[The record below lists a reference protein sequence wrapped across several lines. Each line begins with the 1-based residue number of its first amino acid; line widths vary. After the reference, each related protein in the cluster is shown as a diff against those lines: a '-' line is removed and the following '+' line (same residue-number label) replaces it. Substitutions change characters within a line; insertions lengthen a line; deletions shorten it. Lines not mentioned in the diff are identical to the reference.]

1 MPKEPTNTGSPR
13 WSTVPNYAQAS
24 PWYYGL
30 IVSAVL
36 FDMARKKRTN
46 TPQKTPLFDD
56 LSPQARQAIAAVVM
70 GVLGVFFLFSLLGY
84 AGIAG
89 DVTNTGL
96 TWVFGTGSWL
106 APLACGFFVIALMRP
121 RDDERVS
128 MSKMIGI
135 SLVFFAILA
144 LFDLYEADLGGM
156 AGWVIDFP
164 LSYLLGTMVT
174 GVLLSG
180 LILIGV
186 FLIFNT
192 GLAIPNLFKRSPK
205 EDTADDEDELGI
217 KDLDLPGLENPPEAE
232 PVETEEEEE
241 VPKKGLSAV
250 TAKMADAIANKNL
263 SDLTVKH
270 FSGPY
275 IPPSLSLLNKDKG
288 KAVAGDVKANSLT
301 IKRTLKE
308 FGINVEMDAVE
319 SGPAITRYSLKPAQG
334 VRISRIVALQQE
346 LQLAL
351 KASSIR
357 IEAPIPGKSL
367 VGIEVPN
374 AVRSTVGLASIL
386 KNPEYTDSPRPLLV
400 ALGKD
405 VAGGVHFANIAR
417 MPHALIAGTTGSG
430 KSVTIHN
437 IIISLLFRNS
447 PEQLRFILVDPKR
460 VELTLYNGIP
470 HLLTPV
476 ITEPKKAIRSLSWAV
491 KEMARR
497 YDVLQAEGVQ
507 GLELYHSNVY
517 HPAKKAWEERGSLE
531 EEKVNLPEP
540 LPYIVIILDE
550 LNDLMQAYP
559 RELEALIVRL
569 AQMSRAVGIHL
580 LLATQRPSV
589 NVITGTIKANV
600 PTRMA
605 LNVASQIDSRT
616 IIDQMGAE
624 KLLGQGDM
632 LYLSSDSPRLIRI
645 QSAYIS
651 GEEIKNVVSYL
662 KAQDAQMLDSID
674 LDEQKEG
681 SANAFMSSISGEDV
695 DSDDEL
701 FDDAKLAVLEAGK
714 ASTSYL
720 QRKLRIGYSRAA
732 RLIDLLEEQ
741 GIIGPADGA
750 RPREI
755 LLGKE
760 EGNEVSEGEEEE

>member
-1 MPKEPTNTGSPR
+1 MVGGYSE
-13 WSTVPNYAQAS
+13 
-24 PWYYGL
+24 
-30 IVSAVL
+30 
-36 FDMARKKRTN
+36 
-46 TPQKTPLFDD
+46 
-56 LSPQARQAIAAVVM
+56 AA
-70 GVLGVFFLFSLLGY
+70 
-84 AGIAG
+84 
-89 DVTNTGL
+89 L
-96 TWVFGTGSWL
+96 TKLFGTGAWL
-106 APLACGFFVIALMRP
+106 APLACAFYVYALMNP
-121 RDDERVS
+121 KEDDHVS
-128 MSKMIGI
+128 TSKIIGI
-135 SLVFFAILA
+135 SVLFFSLLA
-144 LFDLYEADLGGM
+144 SLELYSDGLGGFTGL
-156 AGWVIDFP
+156 AITYP
-164 LSYLLGTMVT
+164 LTYLVGEMVT
-174 GVLLSG
+174 GVTLFALV
-180 LILIGV
+180 LIGV
-186 FLIFNT
+186 FLTFNT
-192 GLAIPNLFKRSPK
+192 GLTLPK
-205 EDTADDEDELGI
+205 FGRKGEGEFEEIEEDFGLEE
-217 KDLDLPGLENPPEAE
+217 LDLPELDNTKEGEEIL
-232 PVETEEEEE
+232 EEEKEE
-241 VPKKGLSAV
+241 EKKGIQSFKDKVSDTLKGV
-250 TAKMADAIANKNL
+250 RNDADIVVKN
-263 SDLTVKH
+263 

-275 IPPSLSLLNKDKG
+275 VPPPLTLLNKDKG
-288 KAVAGDVKANSLT
+288 KAMAGDVKANSMT

-351 KASSIR
+351 KASTIR

-437 IIISLLFRNS
+437 IIVSLLFRNS
-447 PEQLRFILVDPKR
+447 PDQLRFILVDPKR

-476 ITEPKKAIRSLSWAV
+476 ITEPKKALKALTWAV

-497 YDVLQAEGVQ
+497 YDILQAEGIQ
-507 GLELYHSNVY
+507 GLDLYHSNVY
-517 HPAKKAWEERGSLE
+517 QPAKKAWEEKGSPE
-531 EEKVNLPEP
+531 EERDNLPEP

-600 PTRMA
+600 PTRIA

-645 QSAYIS
+645 QSAFIS
-651 GEEIKNVVSYL
+651 GEEIKKVVSYL
-662 KAQDAQMLDSID
+662 KDQDSAHQLDTID
-674 LDEQKEG
+674 FEDQKDG
-681 SANAFMSSISGEDV
+681 MGNMNSFMGAIGGNDDDV
-695 DSDDEL
+695 GDDL
-701 FDDAKLAVLEAGK
+701 FEDAKQAVMEAGK

-732 RLIDLLEEQ
+732 RLMDILEEQ
-741 GIIGPADGA
+741 GVIGPADGA
-750 RPREI
+750 RPREVLI
-755 LLGKE
+755 GKNAPMDQDNDLSGRE
-760 EGNEVSEGEEEE
+760 D

>member
-1 MPKEPTNTGSPR
+1 
-13 WSTVPNYAQAS
+13 
-24 PWYYGL
+24 
-30 IVSAVL
+30 
-36 FDMARKKRTN
+36 MARKKRTVIEV
-46 TPQKTPLFDD
+46 KESAPLFDD
-56 LSPQARQAIAAVVM
+56 LSPQARQAIAAVTV
-70 GVLGVFFLFSLLGY
+70 GVIGLFFLFSLLGF
-84 AGIAG
+84 AGPAG
-89 DVTNTGL
+89 EYTQAGL
-96 TWVFGTGSWL
+96 SWLFGTGAWL
-106 APLACGFFVIALMRP
+106 APVTCAFYVFALMNP
-121 RDDERVS
+121 TDSERVS
-128 MSKMIGI
+128 TSKILGI
-135 SLVFFAILA
+135 SLTFFSLLA
-144 LFDLYEADLGGM
+144 ALELSSEGLGGM
-156 AGWVIDFP
+156 AGLSLSYP
-164 LSYLLGTMVT
+164 LSYLVGPMVT
-174 GVLLSG
+174 GILLFG
-180 LILIGV
+180 FVLIGT

-192 GLAIPNLFKRSPK
+192 GISFPRFGSK
-205 EDTADDEDELGI
+205 EEG
-217 KDLDLPGLENPPEAE
+217 
-232 PVETEEEEE
+232 EEELNEDLELEE
-241 VPKKGLSAV
+241 IIKEIAEIEPKNEPTEVVEPKRGLQA
-250 TAKMADAIANKNL
+250 MASKVNEAFEANKNIG
-263 SDLTVKH
+263 DIVVKN
-270 FSGPY
+270 FSGLY
-275 IPPSLSLLNKDKG
+275 IPPSLNLLNKDKG

-351 KASSIR
+351 KASTIR

-374 AVRSTVGLASIL
+374 AVRSVVGLASIL

-405 VAGGVHFANIAR
+405 VAGGVHFANIAK

-437 IIISLLFRNS
+437 IIVSLLFRNS

-476 ITEPKKAIRSLSWAV
+476 ITEPKKALKSLSWAV

-497 YDVLQAEGVQ
+497 YDILQAEGIQ
-507 GLELYHSNVY
+507 GLETYHSNVY
-517 HPAKKAWEERGSLE
+517 QPAKKEWEAKGSPE
-531 EEKVNLPEP
+531 EEKSNLPEP

-589 NVITGTIKANV
+589 NVITGTIKANI
-600 PTRMA
+600 PTRIA

-632 LYLSSDSPRLIRI
+632 LYLSSDSPRLTRI

-651 GEEIKNVVSYL
+651 GEEIKSVVAYL
-662 KAQDAQMLDSID
+662 KSQDAHQLDTMIDLEESKDGSAASFMASID
-674 LDEQKEG
+674 GSDDDEL
-681 SANAFMSSISGEDV
+681 
-695 DSDDEL
+695 DEL
-701 FDDAKLAVLEAGK
+701 FDDAKQAVMEAGK

-732 RLIDLLEEQ
+732 RLMDILEEQ
-741 GIIGPADGA
+741 GVIGPSDGS

-755 LLGKE
+755 LIGRNDGASDSADDEDLDQK
-760 EGNEVSEGEEEE
+760 

>member
-1 MPKEPTNTGSPR
+1 MSKS
-13 WSTVPNYAQAS
+13 
-24 PWYYGL
+24 
-30 IVSAVL
+30 
-36 FDMARKKRTN
+36 
-46 TPQKTPLFDD
+46 DD
-56 LSPQARQAIAAVVM
+56 L
-70 GVLGVFFLFSLLGY
+70 
-84 AGIAG
+84 
-89 DVTNTGL
+89 
-96 TWVFGTGSWL
+96 
-106 APLACGFFVIALMRP
+106 
-121 RDDERVS
+121 
-128 MSKMIGI
+128 
-135 SLVFFAILA
+135 LV
-144 LFDLYEADLGGM
+144 
-156 AGWVIDFP
+156 
-164 LSYLLGTMVT
+164 
-174 GVLLSG
+174 
-180 LILIGV
+180 
-186 FLIFNT
+186 
-192 GLAIPNLFKRSPK
+192 
-205 EDTADDEDELGI
+205 
-217 KDLDLPGLENPPEAE
+217 
-232 PVETEEEEE
+232 
-241 VPKKGLSAV
+241 
-250 TAKMADAIANKNL
+250 KN
-263 SDLTVKH
+263 

-275 IPPSLSLLNKDKG
+275 TPPPLTLLKKDTG

-351 KASSIR
+351 KASTIR

-437 IIISLLFRNS
+437 IIVSLLFRNS

-476 ITEPKKAIRSLSWAV
+476 ITEPKKALQSLSWAV

-497 YDVLQAEGVQ
+497 YDILQAEGIQ
-507 GLELYHSNVY
+507 GLELYHQNVY
-517 HPAKKAWEERGSLE
+517 NPAKKAWVANGSLE
-531 EEKVNLPEP
+531 EEKDNLPEP

-600 PTRMA
+600 PTRIA

-632 LYLSSDSPRLIRI
+632 LYLSSDSPRLTRI

-651 GEEIKNVVSYL
+651 GEEIKKVVAYL
-662 KAQDAQMLDSID
+662 KDQSADMLDDGINFED
-674 LDEQKEG
+674 TKEG
-681 SANAFMSSISGEDV
+681 SASSFMASIGGSNDDAE
-695 DSDDEL
+695 DEL
-701 FDDAKLAVLEAGK
+701 FDEAKQAVLEAGK

-732 RLIDLLEEQ
+732 RLIDILEEQ
-741 GIIGPADGA
+741 GVIGPADGA

-755 LLGKE
+755 LAGGSSDDE
-760 EGNEVSEGEEEE
+760 DEEEDNNRM

>member
-1 MPKEPTNTGSPR
+1 
-13 WSTVPNYAQAS
+13 
-24 PWYYGL
+24 
-30 IVSAVL
+30 
-36 FDMARKKRTN
+36 MARKKRASVVEVKE
-46 TPQKTPLFDD
+46 KTPLFDD
-56 LSPQARQAIAAVVM
+56 LSPQARQAIVAVVV
-70 GVLGVFFLFSLLGY
+70 GVLGIFFLLSLLGY
-84 AGIAG
+84 AGRVGGYSELA
-89 DVTNTGL
+89 L
-96 TWVFGTGSWL
+96 SKLFGTGAWL
-106 APLACGFFVIALMRP
+106 APIVCAFYVFALMNP
-121 RDDERVS
+121 REDDQVS
-128 MSKMIGI
+128 VSKMIGI
-135 SLVFFAILA
+135 SLVFFSLLA
-144 LFDLYEADLGGM
+144 SLELYSAGLGGIAGM
-156 AGWVIDFP
+156 ALTYP
-164 LSYLLGTMVT
+164 LTYLVGEMVT
-174 GVLLSG
+174 GVLLFAFV
-180 LILIGV
+180 LIGV
-186 FLIFNT
+186 FLTFNT
-192 GLAIPNLFKRSPK
+192 GLALPK
-205 EDTADDEDELGI
+205 FGRKDDEELLDTEDDFDI
-217 KDLDLPGLENPPEAE
+217 EDLDLPEMPDTKEYS
-232 PVETEEEEE
+232 EEEILDEE
-241 VPKKGLSAV
+241 PEEPKKGIQSIKDRVSDTLKGV
-250 TAKMADAIANKNL
+250 KNDADI
-263 SDLTVKH
+263 TVKN

-275 IPPSLSLLNKDKG
+275 IPPPLTLLNKDKG
-288 KAVAGDVKANSLT
+288 KAMAGDVKANSLT

-351 KASSIR
+351 KASTIR

-374 AVRSTVGLASIL
+374 AVRSTVGLASVL

-437 IIISLLFRNS
+437 IIVSLLFRNS
-447 PEQLRFILVDPKR
+447 PDQLRFILVDPKR

-476 ITEPKKAIRSLSWAV
+476 ITEPKKALRSLTWAV

-497 YDVLQAEGVQ
+497 YDILQAEGIQ
-507 GLELYHSNVY
+507 GLDLYHSNVY
-517 HPAKKAWEERGSLE
+517 HPAKKAWEEKGSPE
-531 EEKVNLPEP
+531 EEKDNLPEP

-600 PTRMA
+600 PTRIA

-645 QSAYIS
+645 QSAFIS
-651 GEEIKNVVSYL
+651 GEEIKKVVSYL
-662 KAQDAQMLDSID
+662 KDQDGAHMLDTID
-674 LDEQKEG
+674 FDEQKDGAGNMNSFMG
-681 SANAFMSSISGEDV
+681 SIGGDDDGPE
-695 DSDDEL
+695 DEL
-701 FDDAKLAVLEAGK
+701 FEDAKYAVMEAGK

-732 RLIDLLEEQ
+732 RLMDILEEQ
-741 GIIGPADGA
+741 GVIGPADGA
-750 RPREI
+750 RPREV
-755 LLGKE
+755 LVGKNNANNQDNDVE
-760 EGNEVSEGEEEE
+760 LEN

>member
-1 MPKEPTNTGSPR
+1 MD
-13 WSTVPNYAQAS
+13 VF
-24 PWYYGL
+24 L
-30 IVSAVL
+30 VVIFVSI
-36 FDMARKKRTN
+36 MARKKRTVMEV
-46 TPQKTPLFDD
+46 KERAPLFDD
-56 LSPQARQAIAAVVM
+56 LSPQARQAIAAVSV
-70 GVLGVFFLFSLLGY
+70 GVIGIFFLFSLLGF
-84 AGIAG
+84 AGPAG
-89 DVTNTGL
+89 TYTEIGL
-96 TWVFGTGSWL
+96 SWLFGTGAWL
-106 APLACGFFVIALMRP
+106 APIASAFYVFVLMNP
-121 RDDERVS
+121 REDDHVS
-128 MSKMIGI
+128 TSKILGI
-135 SLVFFAILA
+135 SLFFVSLLA
-144 LFDLYEADLGGM
+144 SLELYTEGLGGM
-156 AGWVIDFP
+156 TGLALSFP
-164 LSYLLGTMVT
+164 LTFLVGEMVGGILLA
-174 GVLLSG
+174 G
-180 LILIGV
+180 LVLIGI

-192 GLAIPNLFKRSPK
+192 GLRLPRFKK
-205 EDTADDEDELGI
+205 NAGEEIEDFDEELDIAALEADIAATQTEEVEEVLEEDE
-217 KDLDLPGLENPPEAE
+217 EA
-232 PVETEEEEE
+232 
-241 VPKKGLSAV
+241 PKKGLQTVAE
-250 TAKMADAIANKNL
+250 KMGEKLGMNKG
-263 SDLTVKH
+263 DDIHVKN

-275 IPPSLSLLNKDKG
+275 TPPPLTLLKKDTG
-288 KAVAGDVKANSLT
+288 KAVVGDVKANSLT

-351 KASSIR
+351 KASTIR

-386 KNPEYTDSPRPLLV
+386 KNPEYTDSPRPLLI

-476 ITEPKKAIRSLSWAV
+476 ITEPKKALQSLSWAV
-491 KEMARR
+491 KEMSRR
-497 YDVLQAEGVQ
+497 YDILQTEGVQ
-507 GLELYHSNVY
+507 GLDLYHSKVY
-517 HPAKKAWEERGSLE
+517 HPAKKDWEAKGSPE
-531 EEKVNLPEP
+531 DEKDSLPEP

-589 NVITGTIKANV
+589 NVITGTIKANI
-600 PTRMA
+600 PTRIA

-632 LYLSSDSPRLIRI
+632 LFSSEGSKLIRI

-651 GEEIKNVVSYL
+651 GEEIKEVVQYL
-662 KAQDAQMLDSID
+662 KDQSADMLDDGINFED
-674 LDEQKEG
+674 TKEG
-681 SANAFMSSISGEDV
+681 SASSFMASIGG
-695 DSDDEL
+695 SDDEAEDEL
-701 FDDAKLAVLEAGK
+701 FDDAKYAVMEAGK

-732 RLIDLLEEQ
+732 RLMDILEEQ
-741 GIIGPADGA
+741 GVIGPADGA

-755 LLGKE
+755 LIGKDGGE
-760 EGNEVSEGEEEE
+760 DSSEDRG

>member
-1 MPKEPTNTGSPR
+1 
-13 WSTVPNYAQAS
+13 
-24 PWYYGL
+24 
-30 IVSAVL
+30 
-36 FDMARKKRTN
+36 MAKKKRPLPETE
-46 TPQKTPLFDD
+46 KTPLFDD
-56 LSPQARQAIAAVVM
+56 LSPQAKQAIGAV
-70 GVLGVFFLFSLLGY
+70 VLGVLALFFLFSLLGY
-84 AGIAG
+84 AGRAG
-89 DVTNTGL
+89 TFTDTGL
-96 TWVFGTGSWL
+96 TWLFGTGAWL
-106 APLACGFFVIALMRP
+106 APIACAFFMYAFLNPKDDEEVSTSKVLGITLGFFA
-121 RDDERVS
+121 S
-128 MSKMIGI
+128 
-135 SLVFFAILA
+135 LA
-144 LFDLYEADLGGM
+144 LLELYRVDLGGM
-156 AGWVIDFP
+156 AGLALTYP
-164 LSYLLGTMVT
+164 LTALVGSVVTAVVLFGLL
-174 GVLLSG
+174 
-180 LILIGV
+180 LIGV
-186 FLIFNT
+186 FLLFNT
-192 GLAIPNLFKRSPK
+192 GLSLPKLFSRK
-205 EDTADDEDELGI
+205 EGDEELPLEEDELGI
-217 KDLDLPGLENPPEAE
+217 ADLNLDLPPPETAAKEKVAEELQVPAKSTLGSVASSVSTTLGLE
-232 PVETEEEEE
+232 
-241 VPKKGLSAV
+241 
-250 TAKMADAIANKNL
+250 KNID
-263 SDLTVKH
+263 SIVVKH

-288 KAVAGDVKANSLT
+288 RAMAGDVKANSLT

-351 KASSIR
+351 KASTIR

-386 KNPEYTDSPRPLLV
+386 KHPEYTDSPRPLLI

-437 IIISLLFRNS
+437 IIVSLLFRNS

-476 ITEPKKAIRSLSWAV
+476 ITEAKKALKSLAWAV
-491 KEMARR
+491 KEMTRR
-497 YDVLQAEGVQ
+497 YDILQTEGIQ
-507 GLELYHSNVY
+507 GIDLYHSTVY
-517 HPAKKAWEERGSLE
+517 HPAKKAWEDQGSPE
-531 EEKVNLPEP
+531 EEKENLPEP

-600 PTRMA
+600 PTRIA

-651 GEEIKNVVSYL
+651 GEEIKKVVSYL
-662 KAQDAQMLDSID
+662 KAQDAHMLDSID
-674 LDEQKEG
+674 LDEKSDG
-681 SANAFMSSISGEDV
+681 NANSFMASLTGDDV
-695 DSDDEL
+695 DAEDEL
-701 FDDAKLAVLEAGK
+701 FDDAKQAVLEAGK

-732 RLIDLLEEQ
+732 RLIDILEEQ

-755 LLGKE
+755 IGA
-760 EGNEVSEGEEEE
+760 SRDQPGEDEAPKNG

>member
-1 MPKEPTNTGSPR
+1 MS
-13 WSTVPNYAQAS
+13 
-24 PWYYGL
+24 
-30 IVSAVL
+30 
-36 FDMARKKRTN
+36 RKKRTAVA
-46 TPQKTPLFDD
+46 PIKEKTPLFDD
-56 LSPQARQAIAAVVM
+56 LSPQARQAIAAVAMAVV
-70 GVLGVFFLFSLLGY
+70 GIFFLLSLLD
-84 AGIAG
+84 IAG
-89 DVTNTGL
+89 RVGGYTNIGL
-96 TWVFGTGSWL
+96 SKLFGTGAWL
-106 APLACGFFVIALMRP
+106 APLACLMYVFVLMKP
-121 RDDERVS
+121 RENEPVS
-128 MSKMIGI
+128 TSKLVGV
-135 SLVFFAILA
+135 SLVFFSLLALLELYSQGLGGYAGLSIIYPLTFLVNKTVTAIL
-144 LFDLYEADLGGM
+144 LF
-156 AGWVIDFP
+156 
-164 LSYLLGTMVT
+164 
-174 GVLLSG
+174 G
-180 LILIGV
+180 LVLIGG
-186 FLIFNT
+186 FLTFNV
-192 GLAIPNLFKRSPK
+192 GLSLPK
-205 EDTADDEDELGI
+205 FGKKAG
-217 KDLDLPGLENPPEAE
+217 
-232 PVETEEEEE
+232 EEEEE
-241 VPKKGLSAV
+241 ELLEDLELEGLLDPLPEPEAEKPVSEEKPEEEKESQ
-250 TAKMADAIANKNL
+250 TLTNKIANSLGVVKNG
-263 SDLTVKH
+263 DITVKS
-270 FSGPY
+270 FSGLY

-288 KAVAGDVKANSLT
+288 KPVAGDVKANSII
-301 IKRTLKE
+301 IKRTLRE

-351 KASSIR
+351 KASTIR

-437 IIISLLFRNS
+437 IIVSLLFRNS

-476 ITEPKKAIRSLSWAV
+476 ITEPKKAIQSLSWAV

-497 YDVLQAEGVQ
+497 YDILQAEGIQ
-507 GLELYHSNVY
+507 GIDLYHSNVY
-517 HPAKKAWEERGSLE
+517 QPAKKAWEGRGSLE
-531 EEKVNLPEP
+531 EEKDNLPEP

-589 NVITGTIKANV
+589 NVITGTIKANI
-600 PTRMA
+600 PTRIA

-616 IIDQMGAE
+616 IIDHMGAE

-651 GEEIKNVVSYL
+651 GEEIKKVVTYL
-662 KAQDAQMLDSID
+662 KAQDAHLLDTINFEENKD
-674 LDEQKEG
+674 G
-681 SANAFMSSISGEDV
+681 SATSFMASLDGSGADDE
-695 DSDDEL
+695 DEL
-701 FDDAKLAVLEAGK
+701 FEDAKQTVTEAGK

-732 RLIDLLEEQ
+732 RLMDLLEER
-741 GIIGPADGA
+741 GVIGPADGS
-750 RPREI
+750 RPREV
-755 LLGKE
+755 LPDGGGDTKDDDE
-760 EGNEVSEGEEEE
+760 RG

>member
-1 MPKEPTNTGSPR
+1 M
-13 WSTVPNYAQAS
+13 
-24 PWYYGL
+24 
-30 IVSAVL
+30 
-36 FDMARKKRTN
+36 
-46 TPQKTPLFDD
+46 FDD
-56 LSPQARQAIAAVVM
+56 LSPQAKQAIGAVVI
-70 GVLGVFFLFSLLGY
+70 GILGIFFLLSLLGY
-84 AGIAG
+84 AGRVGGYTEMA
-89 DVTNTGL
+89 L
-96 TWVFGTGSWL
+96 TRLFGTGAWL
-106 APLACGFFVIALMRP
+106 APIASVFYVFALLRP
-121 RDDERVS
+121 REDERVS
-128 MSKMIGI
+128 TSKVIGI
-135 SLVFFAILA
+135 SMVFLSLLA
-144 LFDLYEADLGGM
+144 LLELYQAGLGGW
-156 AGWVIDFP
+156 AGLSLTFP
-164 LSYLLGTMVT
+164 LAYLFGNMVT
-174 GVLLSG
+174 GILLSG
-180 LILIGV
+180 FVLIGI
-186 FLIFNT
+186 FLTFNT
-192 GLAIPNLFKRSPK
+192 GLALPKFKKSI
-205 EDTADDEDELGI
+205 DEDLENI
-217 KDLDLPGLENPPEAE
+217 DDDFDIADLDIPDLVDEKFEKEG
-232 PVETEEEEE
+232 ETEETTE
-241 VPKKGLSAV
+241 PKRPLQAITSKVKETLTAV
-250 TAKMADAIANKNL
+250 KND
-263 SDLTVKH
+263 SDITIKH

-275 IPPSLSLLNKDKG
+275 IPPSLNLLNRDKG

-351 KASSIR
+351 KASTIR

-374 AVRSTVGLASIL
+374 AIRSTVGLASIL
-386 KNPEYTDSPRPLLV
+386 RNPEYTDSPRPLLV
-400 ALGKD
+400 ALGRD

-447 PEQLRFILVDPKR
+447 PDQLRFILVDPKR

-476 ITEPKKAIRSLSWAV
+476 ITEPKKALKSLSWAV

-497 YDVLQAEGVQ
+497 YDILQAEGIQ
-507 GLELYHSNVY
+507 GIDLYHGNVY
-517 HPAKKAWEERGSLE
+517 HPAKKEWEAKGSPEEERE
-531 EEKVNLPEP
+531 NLPEP

-600 PTRMA
+600 PTRIA

-632 LYLSSDSPRLIRI
+632 LYLSSDSPRLTRI

-651 GEEIKNVVSYL
+651 GEEIKKVVSYL
-662 KAQDAQMLDSID
+662 KAQDADMLDTIDFEESKDGNANSFMASID
-674 LDEQKEG
+674 GESGGDE
-681 SANAFMSSISGEDV
+681 
-695 DSDDEL
+695 DEL
-701 FDDAKLAVLEAGK
+701 FEEAKQIVMESGK

-720 QRKLRIGYSRAA
+720 QRRLRIGYSRAA
-732 RLIDLLEEQ
+732 RLVDILEEQ
-741 GIIGPADGA
+741 GIVGPADGS
-750 RPREI
+750 RPREVLI
-755 LLGKE
+755 GKNKTTEDSDSE
-760 EGNEVSEGEEEE
+760 ENRE

>member
-1 MPKEPTNTGSPR
+1 MPNDAKMSALSP
-13 WSTVPNYAQAS
+13 PNQVGFYVRIGAFS
-24 PWYYGL
+24 LVYF
-30 IVSAVL
+30 VS
-36 FDMARKKRTN
+36 FMARKKRSTVEVKERA
-46 TPQKTPLFDD
+46 PMFDD
-56 LSPQARQAIAAVVM
+56 LSPQARQAIAAVTV
-70 GVLGVFFLFSLLGY
+70 GVIGLFFLFSLLGF
-84 AGIAG
+84 AGRAG
-89 DVTNTGL
+89 TYTEIGL
-96 TWVFGTGSWL
+96 DKLFGTGAWL
-106 APLACGFFVIALMRP
+106 APIAAAFYVFVLMNP
-121 RDDERVS
+121 KEDDHVS
-128 MSKMIGI
+128 TSKMVGI
-135 SLVFFAILA
+135 SLFFIALLA
-144 LFDLYEADLGGM
+144 ALELYADGLGGWT
-156 AGWVIDFP
+156 GLS
-164 LSYLLGTMVT
+164 LSYPLEFLFGEMVT
-174 GVLLSG
+174 SILLAG
-180 LILIGV
+180 FVLIGI

-192 GLAIPNLFKRSPK
+192 GLSLPRFKKSENDL
-205 EDTADDEDELGI
+205 EDYDEELDIEALEAEIAATEAENEDE
-217 KDLDLPGLENPPEAE
+217 EE
-232 PVETEEEEE
+232 VEEEEE
-241 VPKKGLSAV
+241 ESPKKGLQTVAEKVGEKLGMSKSDDLLV
-250 TAKMADAIANKNL
+250 KN
-263 SDLTVKH
+263 

-275 IPPSLSLLNKDKG
+275 TPPPLTLLKKDTG

-351 KASSIR
+351 KASTIR

-437 IIISLLFRNS
+437 IIVSLLFRNS

-476 ITEPKKAIRSLSWAV
+476 ITEPKKALQSLSWAV

-497 YDVLQAEGVQ
+497 YDILQAEGIQ
-507 GLELYHSNVY
+507 GLELYHQNVY
-517 HPAKKAWEERGSLE
+517 NPAKKAWVANGSLE
-531 EEKVNLPEP
+531 EEKDNLPEP

-600 PTRMA
+600 PTRIA

-632 LYLSSDSPRLIRI
+632 LYLSSDSPRLTRI

-651 GEEIKNVVSYL
+651 GEEIKKVVAYL
-662 KAQDAQMLDSID
+662 KDQSADLLDDGINFED
-674 LDEQKEG
+674 TKEG
-681 SANAFMSSISGEDV
+681 SASSFMASIGGSNDDAE
-695 DSDDEL
+695 DEL
-701 FDDAKLAVLEAGK
+701 FDEAKQAVLEAGK

-732 RLIDLLEEQ
+732 RLIDILEEQ
-741 GIIGPADGA
+741 GVIGPADGA

-755 LLGKE
+755 LAGGSSDDE
-760 EGNEVSEGEEEE
+760 DEEEDNNRM

>member
-1 MPKEPTNTGSPR
+1 
-13 WSTVPNYAQAS
+13 
-24 PWYYGL
+24 
-30 IVSAVL
+30 
-36 FDMARKKRTN
+36 MARKKRTVMEVKERA
-46 TPQKTPLFDD
+46 PMFDD
-56 LSPQARQAIAAVVM
+56 LSPQARQAIAAVTV
-70 GVLGVFFLFSLLGY
+70 GVLGIFFLFSLLGF
-84 AGIAG
+84 AGRAG
-89 DVTNTGL
+89 TYTEMGL
-96 TWVFGTGSWL
+96 SWLFGTGAWL
-106 APLACGFFVIALMRP
+106 APIASAFYVFVLMNP

-128 MSKMIGI
+128 TSKILGI
-135 SLVFFAILA
+135 SLFFVSVLA
-144 LFDLYEADLGGM
+144 SLELYTAGLGGM
-156 AGWVIDFP
+156 TGLALTYP
-164 LSYLLGTMVT
+164 LTFLVGEVVT
-174 GVLLSG
+174 GVLLFG
-180 LILIGV
+180 FIMIGG
-186 FLIFNT
+186 FLTFNT
-192 GLAIPNLFKRSPK
+192 GLR
-205 EDTADDEDELGI
+205 
-217 KDLDLPGLENPPEAE
+217 LPRLRK
-232 PVETEEEEE
+232 TEEELSLEEELDLELPFEDEPGVVEEE
-241 VPKKGLSAV
+241 VDDKEKEEVEEEKKKGLQTVAEKINGALGV
-250 TAKMADAIANKNL
+250 EKNIANIVVKN
-263 SDLTVKH
+263 

-275 IPPSLSLLNKDKG
+275 TPPPLTLLKKDTG

-351 KASSIR
+351 KSSTIR

-386 KNPEYTDSPRPLLV
+386 KNPEYTDSPRPLLI

-476 ITEPKKAIRSLSWAV
+476 ITEPKKALQSLSWAV
-491 KEMARR
+491 KEMSRR
-497 YDVLQAEGVQ
+497 YDILQTEGVQ
-507 GLELYHSNVY
+507 GLELYHSKVY

-531 EEKVNLPEP
+531 EEKDNIPEP

-589 NVITGTIKANV
+589 NVITGTIKANI
-600 PTRMA
+600 PTRIA

-632 LYLSSDSPRLIRI
+632 LFSSEGSKLTRI

-651 GEEIKNVVSYL
+651 GEEIKQVVEYL
-662 KAQDAQMLDSID
+662 KDQSAGMLHDGINFED
-674 LDEQKEG
+674 TKEG
-681 SANAFMSSISGEDV
+681 SASSFMASIGG
-695 DSDDEL
+695 SDDEAEDEL
-701 FDDAKLAVLEAGK
+701 FDDAKYAVMEAGK

-732 RLIDLLEEQ
+732 RLMDILEEQ
-741 GIIGPADGA
+741 GVIGPADGA

-755 LLGKE
+755 LIGKDGADGDSDE
-760 EGNEVSEGEEEE
+760 DKG

>member
-1 MPKEPTNTGSPR
+1 
-13 WSTVPNYAQAS
+13 
-24 PWYYGL
+24 
-30 IVSAVL
+30 
-36 FDMARKKRTN
+36 MARKKRSIIEVKER
-46 TPQKTPLFDD
+46 TPMFDD
-56 LSPQARQAIAAVVM
+56 LSPQARQAIAAVTV
-70 GVLGVFFLFSLLGY
+70 GVVGLFFLFSMLGY
-84 AGIAG
+84 AGRAG
-89 DVTNTGL
+89 GFTEVGL
-96 TWVFGTGSWL
+96 HWLFGAGAWL
-106 APLACGFFVIALMRP
+106 APVACAFYVVALMNPKDDEHVSVSKMLGIAL
-121 RDDERVS
+121 
-128 MSKMIGI
+128 
-135 SLVFFAILA
+135 FFFSILA
-144 LFDLYEADLGGM
+144 ALELYQADLGGI
-156 AGWVIDFP
+156 AGLSLSYP
-164 LSYLLGTMVT
+164 LSFLVGEMVAGILLFGFV
-174 GVLLSG
+174 
-180 LILIGV
+180 LIGT

-192 GLAIPNLFKRSPK
+192 GIVFPRFTPK
-205 EDTADDEDELGI
+205 DTELEGESEEDLGL
-217 KDLDLPGLENPPEAE
+217 DGLNLDLPEEVTPKA
-232 PVETEEEEE
+232 ETEEAEEE
-241 VPKKGLSAV
+241 SPKKGLRAV
-250 TAKMADAIANKNL
+250 AEKVSELTNKNMG
-263 SDLTVKH
+263 DIVVKN
-270 FSGPY
+270 FSGTY
-275 IPPSLSLLNKDKG
+275 TPPPLSLLKKDAG

-334 VRISRIVALQQE
+334 VRIARIVALQQE

-351 KASSIR
+351 KSSTIR

-386 KNPEYTDSPRPLLV
+386 KNPEYTDSPKPLLV

-437 IIISLLFRNS
+437 IIVSLLFRNS
-447 PEQLRFILVDPKR
+447 PDQLRFILVDPKR

-476 ITEPKKAIRSLSWAV
+476 ITEPKKAIQSLSWAV

-497 YDVLQAEGVQ
+497 YDILQTEGIQ
-507 GLELYHSNVY
+507 GIELYHQNVY
-517 HPAKKAWEERGSLE
+517 HPAKKAWEEKGSPE
-531 EEKVNLPEP
+531 EEKDNLPEP

-589 NVITGTIKANV
+589 NVITGTIKANI
-600 PTRMA
+600 PTRIA

-632 LYLSSDSPRLIRI
+632 LFSAEGSKLIRI

-651 GEEIKNVVSYL
+651 GEEIKQVVAYL
-662 KAQDAQMLDSID
+662 KDQSADMLTDGINFED
-674 LDEQKEG
+674 TKEG
-681 SANAFMSSISGEDV
+681 SAASFMASIGG
-695 DSDDEL
+695 SDDEAEDEL
-701 FDDAKLAVLEAGK
+701 FEDAKMAVTEAGK

-732 RLIDLLEEQ
+732 RLMDLLEEQ

-750 RPREI
+750 RPREV
-755 LLGKE
+755 LSQSD
-760 EGNEVSEGEEEE
+760 NDQEEEPR

>member
-1 MPKEPTNTGSPR
+1 
-13 WSTVPNYAQAS
+13 
-24 PWYYGL
+24 
-30 IVSAVL
+30 
-36 FDMARKKRTN
+36 MARKKRT
-46 TPQKTPLFDD
+46 TLSPERTPLFDD
-56 LSPQARQAIAAVVM
+56 LSPQARQAIGAVVV
-70 GVLGVFFLFSLLGY
+70 GVFGIFFLFSLLGY
-84 AGIAG
+84 AGMAG
-89 DVTNTGL
+89 EVTNIGL
-96 TWVFGTGSWL
+96 SWLFGTGAWM
-106 APLACGFFVIALMRP
+106 APAACAFYVIVLMRP

-128 MSKMIGI
+128 AAKIIGI
-135 SLVFFAILA
+135 SLIFFALLA
-144 LFDLYEADLGGM
+144 LFELYKEGLGGM
-156 AGWVIDFP
+156 AGLSLTYP
-164 LSYLLGTMVT
+164 LSYLVGNMVT
-174 GVLLSG
+174 GVLLVA
-180 LILIGV
+180 LVLIGT
-186 FLIFNT
+186 FLTFNT
-192 GLAIPNLFKRSPK
+192 GVGLPAFLKRERK
-205 EDTADDEDELGI
+205 DEKEDELGLEGL
-217 KDLDLPGLENPPEAE
+217 DLDLPDEPKEIEAPAETHASEDTLEHRKDLNTVADK
-232 PVETEEEEE
+232 VTE
-241 VPKKGLSAV
+241 VM
-250 TAKMADAIANKNL
+250 AKSMGEIVVKN
-263 SDLTVKH
+263 

-275 IPPSLSLLNKDKG
+275 IPPSLTLLNKDKG
-288 KAVAGDVKANSLT
+288 KAMAGDVKANSLI

-351 KASSIR
+351 KASTIR

-386 KNPEYTDSPRPLLV
+386 KSPEYTDSPRPLLV

-437 IIISLLFRNS
+437 IIVSLLFRNS

-476 ITEPKKAIRSLSWAV
+476 ITEPKKAIRSLGWAV

-497 YDVLQAEGVQ
+497 YDILQTEGVQ
-507 GLELYHSNVY
+507 GLELYHTNVY

-531 EEKVNLPEP
+531 EEKDSLPEP

-589 NVITGTIKANV
+589 NVITGTIKANI
-600 PTRMA
+600 PTRIA

-645 QSAYIS
+645 QSAFIS
-651 GEEIKNVVSYL
+651 GEEIKKVVAYL
-662 KAQDAQMLDSID
+662 KSQDAHTLDTID

-681 SANAFMSSISGEDV
+681 SGSMNAFMSSIGGDDMDAED
-695 DSDDEL
+695 DL
-701 FDDAKLAVLEAGK
+701 FDEAKQAVLEAGK

-755 LLGKE
+755 LLGKGS
-760 EGNEVSEGEEEE
+760 GNGNSDNTDSRDED